1 MAVLKKV
8 KGGWRSWSASRRP
21 EGVVGDDFA
30 LEAEIFV
37 KRRLLHGQRAYLRA
51 MTMVRGTEEPPND
64 PIFIIGCPRSGTT
77 LLFRLLSRHESLGS
91 VRGEGHIF
99 WNTYQHPRR
108 YGWTSDRATESDI
121 KPGES
126 RYIYSAIR
134 ETTGGGRFLEKTPR
148 NCLRI
153 PYLAALF
160 PNARFVL
167 LKRSGLDTV
176 SSLIEGWRVRHGIS
190 YRLPEPLALDEYQ
203 GNFWSYLLPPGWRN
217 VAHTSIAEVAA
228 LQYVSSYE
236 TALNDLALLD
246 EEKVTEL
253 SFEELLAE
261 PVLHSEGLLD
271 ALGLK
276 PSASVMAMATN
287 LTAHPVQTNSPPRP
301 DKWRERA
308 SEIAPVL
315 DRIAP
320 TMERLGYDVPVRL

>member
-1 MAVLKKV
+1 MLLKKA
-8 KGGWRSWSASRRP
+8 KTAWRSLSASHLS
-21 EGVVGDDFA
+21 EGVVADNFF

-37 KRRLLHGQRAYLRA
+37 RRRLLHGQRAYLRA
-51 MTMVRGTEEPPND
+51 MTAIRGTEEPPKD

-108 YGWTSDRATESDI
+108 YGWSSDRATEADV

-134 ETTGGGRFLEKTPR
+134 DTTGGGHFLDKTPR

-153 PYLAALF
+153 PYLDALF
-160 PNARFVL
+160 PGARYIL

-190 YRLPEPLALDEYQ
+190 YRLPEPLELDEYQ
-203 GNFWSYLLPPGWRN
+203 GYFWSYLLPPGWRD

-228 LQYVSSYE
+228 LQYASSYE
-236 TALNDLALLD
+236 TALNDLALL
-246 EEKVTEL
+246 EQERVIEL

-261 PVLHSEGLLD
+261 PVVHSERILD

-276 PSASVMAMATN
+276 PSPGVADMARN
-287 LTAHPVQTNSPPRP
+287 LSAHPVQTNSPPRL

-320 TMERLGYDVPVRL
+320 TMERLGYDVPDSL

>member
-1 MAVLKKV
+1 MTVLKRAKSA
-8 KGGWRSWSASRRP
+8 WRGLSTSRRP
-21 EGVVGDDFA
+21 EGVVADDFY

-37 KRRLLHGQRAYLRA
+37 RRRLLHGQRAYLRA
-51 MTMVRGTEEPPND
+51 MTAIRGTEEPPKD
-64 PIFIIGCPRSGTT
+64 PTFIIGCPRSGTT

-108 YGWTSDRATESDI
+108 YGWSSDRATEADI

-134 ETTGGGRFLEKTPR
+134 ETTGGGHFLEKTPR

-153 PYLAALF
+153 PYLNALF
-160 PNARFVL
+160 PGARYIL

-203 GNFWSYLLPPGWRN
+203 GNFWSYLLPPGWRD
-217 VAHTSIAEVAA
+217 VTHTSIAEVAA
-228 LQYVSSYE
+228 LQYASSYE
-236 TALNDLALLD
+236 TALNDLALL
-246 EEKVTEL
+246 EQERVIEL
-253 SFEELLAE
+253 SFEDLLAE
-261 PVLHSEGLLD
+261 PVMHSERLLD
-271 ALGLK
+271 ALGLQ
-276 PSASVMAMATN
+276 PSPGVAAMARN
-287 LTAHPVQTNSPPRP
+287 LGAHPVQTNSPPRP

-308 SEIAPVL
+308 SEIAPIL

-320 TMERLGYDVPVRL
+320 TMERLGYDVPARL